1 VIPAVVKTNEAAAQ
15 PEDVYQSNTIIL
27 NGGSFYDQKPF
38 LPEQRQ
44 PSDVTEHHL
53 LYCFPRGRKP

>member
-1 VIPAVVKTNEAAAQ
+1 VKTNEAAAQ

-38 LPEQRQ
+38 LP
-44 PSDVTEHHL
+44 
-53 LYCFPRGRKP
+53 K